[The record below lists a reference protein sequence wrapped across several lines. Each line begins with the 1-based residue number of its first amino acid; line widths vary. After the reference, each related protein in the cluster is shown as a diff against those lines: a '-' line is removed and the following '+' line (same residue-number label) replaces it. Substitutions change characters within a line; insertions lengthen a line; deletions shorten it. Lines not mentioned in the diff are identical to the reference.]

1 MSEQD
6 NVLMLKKLAAKVI
19 GGGKTMSSIKGNTIA
34 DVLDII
40 QQHYTSTGPGITI
53 EKAEL
58 NLDGKGNFDNG
69 LITMSDGSTI
79 DIVITTIDKLKLTSE
94 EGSGIS
100 KTIITVSPKLTSG
113 NQYRYKLGTVT
124 KPAKN
129 EDVSDWTYWNGTDEI
144 TADLGDV
151 LTLVECTAN
160 DRAVKCGSVEVVS
173 PLF

>member
-1 MSEQD
+1 MNEQ
-6 NVLMLKKLAAKVI
+6 NNILMLKKLAAKII
-19 GGGKTMSSIKGNTIA
+19 GGGKSMDDISGNTIA
-34 DVLDII
+34 EVLDII
-40 QQHYTSTGPGITI
+40 QQHYTSGGAGITI

-58 NLDGKGNFDNG
+58 NIDGKGNFDNG

-79 DIVITTIDKLKLTSE
+79 DIVITTIEKLTLTSE

-100 KTIITVSPKLTSG
+100 KTIITVNPKLTSG
-113 NQYRYKLGTVT
+113 NHYRYKLGTVT

-129 EDVSDWTYWNGTDEI
+129 EDVSDWTYWNGNDEI
-144 TADLGDV
+144 TADWGEI

-160 DRAVKCGSVEVVS
+160 NRAVKCGSVEVVS